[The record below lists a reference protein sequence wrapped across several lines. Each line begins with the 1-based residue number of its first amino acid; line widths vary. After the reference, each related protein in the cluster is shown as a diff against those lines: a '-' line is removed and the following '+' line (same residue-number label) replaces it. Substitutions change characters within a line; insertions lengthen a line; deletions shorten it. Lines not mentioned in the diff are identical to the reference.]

1 MKKPIRIIILEDD
14 TQVVKLLLDKI
25 QELEFKVV
33 KAGKDLSVIVLE
45 EAEFVEKFI
54 NPEEWSQEDIVLLY
68 RDDIKG
74 NASFHS
80 LNFDKFNKDNII
92 SISSIEDWN
101 KEAKEEGLNKVV
113 LKDFKNLDLF
123 AEKVSKEIK
132 QIVGIGN

>member
-68 RDDIKG
+68 RDDIKCKL
-74 NASFHS
+74 SFA
-80 LNFDKFNKDNII
+80 KF
-92 SISSIEDWN
+92 
-101 KEAKEEGLNKVV
+101 
-113 LKDFKNLDLF
+113 
-123 AEKVSKEIK
+123 
-132 QIVGIGN
+132 